1 VFSWSRPIA
10 WAQTQLLKNEIE
22 PSKLVFD
29 MRDRVVA
36 YRGMRLLNRVS
47 TYPRIR
53 CDMETYRIDPR
64 SEGDEIANGEEG
76 MSPPNG
82 METVR
87 GMSPYRLRAC
97 VSPPGAHLM

>member
-1 VFSWSRPIA
+1 MKLNLQRPD
-10 WAQTQLLKNEIE
+10 
-22 PSKLVFD
+22 FD

-76 MSPPNG
+76 MSPEEGGEPLRNESVPTESLCLTSG
-82 METVR
+82 SSSHVR
-87 GMSPYRLRAC
+87 DDNRNVMASVL
-97 VSPPGAHLM
+97 VH